1 MAESVSYWICSCGK
15 SNLKSS
21 KKCTG
26 CEKRR
31 PRRWLIYGA
40 VLVAAVVGLAMLSPA
55 SIQPETASNLPAAQ
69 QDFLSE
75 IEAFQSQVSLS
86 PNSLALR
93 ELIQTRDTQ
102 IANMASPEG
111 WSGIVLGVQSV
122 QGKGGISID
131 IGGVNL
137 LAGVHLTYGLD
148 TLIPSSQ
155 STVYDTLLNLRRG
168 DKVTFSGD
176 FEIHNGSVVE
186 MSYTGQA
193 AVSNPEFLF
202 TFRSLESAP
211 SLKD

>member
-21 KKCTG
+21 KKCAG
-26 CEKRR
+26 CAKRR
-31 PRRWLIYGA
+31 PRRWLVYGA
-40 VLVAAVVGLAMLSPA
+40 ILAAVVLGIAMLSPT
-55 SIQPETASNLPAAQ
+55 QPPSDSALNLPSAQ

-75 IEAFQSQVSLS
+75 IEAFQAQVSLS
-86 PNSLALR
+86 PNSLALQ
-93 ELIQTRDTQ
+93 ELVKSRDAS
-102 IANMASPEG
+102 IANIASPEG
-111 WSGIVLGVQSV
+111 WSGVVLGVQSI

-137 LAGVHLTYGLD
+137 LAGVHLSYGLD
-148 TLIPSSQ
+148 TLISPSQ
-155 STVYDTLLNLRRG
+155 SKIYDTLLTLQRG

-176 FEIHNGSVVE
+176 FENRNGSVVE

-202 TFRSLESAP
+202 TFRSLEP
-211 SLKD
+211 E

>member
-40 VLVAAVVGLAMLSPA
+40 VLVASVVGLAMLSPA
-55 SIQPETASNLPAAQ
+55 PNQPEKASNLPAAQ

-75 IEAFQSQVSLS
+75 IEAFRSQASLS

-102 IANMASPEG
+102 IANIASPER
-111 WSGIVLGVQSV
+111 WSGTVLGVQSV

-137 LAGVHLTYGLD
+137 LAGVHLSYGLE

-155 STVYDTLLNLRRG
+155 STVYDTLLSLQRG

-186 MSYTGQA
+186 MSYTGKA

-202 TFRSLESAP
+202 TFQSLEPAP